1 MDRRVVA
8 SPRQVRRLLRAV
20 WAEGRGDL
28 VAFFAC
34 LYFAALR
41 PGEALRLR
49 DIDCELPDGDG
60 RWGQLTLVGASSRG
74 GVDWTDDGEVYDHRG
89 LKHRPEETVRH
100 VPIPPE
106 LVTILREHLSEFG
119 TAADGRLFRGR
130 DDRPL
135 SGQYGKVWRAAR
147 RTALSRAEAAPPL
160 AGRPYD
166 LRHGGVSL
174 RLNAGAPTTDVA
186 ARAGH
191 TVAVLLRVYAKCVDG
206 QADEINRRID
216 AALSEPAAEEA
227 KGDR

>member
-1 MDRRVVA
+1 VED
-8 SPRQVRRLLRAV
+8 
-20 WAEGRGDL
+20 RGDL

-34 LYFAALR
+34 LYLAALR

-74 GVDWTDDGEVYDHRG
+74 GVNWADDGEVQDHRG

-106 LVTILREHLSEFG
+106 LVTILREHLAEFG

-135 SGQYGKVWRAAR
+135 SGHYGKVWRAAR
-147 RTALSRAEAAPPL
+147 RTALSLAEAASPL

-166 LRHGGVSL
+166 LRHGGVSPSRSCFGSTPSAWTVRLTRSIGVSTRPLASPLPRRPKETGEAAL
-174 RLNAGAPTTDVA
+174 RLCDETGVA
-186 ARAGH
+186 RD
-191 TVAVLLRVYAKCVDG
+191 DG
-206 QADEINRRID
+206 GQYNR
-216 AALSEPAAEEA
+216 
-227 KGDR
+227 